1 MNSYLREKLILT
13 HLWITIREKYFH
25 ALHFRLN
32 FTAIIMKTFLL
43 FSVSLLLITDIC
55 SAAVESY
62 TTEPQAP
69 KAGDCSK

>member
-1 MNSYLREKLILT
+1 
-13 HLWITIREKYFH
+13 
-25 ALHFRLN
+25 
-32 FTAIIMKTFLL
+32 MKTFLL

-69 KAGDCSK
+69 KAGDCSKC